1 MSKETESA
9 ELILKLYEL
18 RREET
23 MREGRKWFLNFM
35 PSDAAEILQAMVDPK
50 TSGYYRMVL
59 SYWDMAASFVN
70 RGAIDKEMFIETSS
84 EAFVVFSK
92 VEPFI
97 EASDENWLENY
108 QTNFLGTVH
117 VIQSVLPS
125 MLANGYGSIVNV
137 SSIRGER
144 TMASNR
150 GMAYSASKAAVINL
164 TAGLAKEYAPAVRVN
179 SVAPGFTLTDMSK
192 TWNDT
197 VRNQV
202 KTALLGRGAEPEE
215 IAEAILFL
223 ASDKASFITGQTL
236 DVDGGYEI
244 SGK

>member
-1 MSKETESA
+1 LSKETESA

-97 EASDENWLENY
+97 EEVRATMGNPAYAKNLEE
-108 QTNFLGTVH
+108 LVM
-117 VIQSVLPS
+117 S
-125 MLANGYGSIVNV
+125 MPDAK
-137 SSIRGER
+137 E
-144 TMASNR
+144 
-150 GMAYSASKAAVINL
+150 GMAKRREMIKRMIEAREKMAESNYS
-164 TAGLAKEYAPAVRVN
+164 R
-179 SVAPGFTLTDMSK
+179 
-192 TWNDT
+192 
-197 VRNQV
+197 
-202 KTALLGRGAEPEE
+202 
-215 IAEAILFL
+215 
-223 ASDKASFITGQTL
+223 
-236 DVDGGYEI
+236 
-244 SGK
+244 